1 MIWILSLNCVNVN
14 AITDTWC
21 LIIDSNHQKT
31 TDNVYKSLRLLLYN
45 ISVLLRHIQL
55 YIHLWMIYGI
65 LPFVIDNVL
74 LIIGLKVNWQ
84 A

>member
-21 LIIDSNHQKT
+21 LIIDGNHQKT

-55 YIHLWMIYGI
+55 YIHIEWFMVYYHS
-65 LPFVIDNVL
+65 L
-74 LIIGLKVNWQ
+74 LIMFF
-84 A
+84 